1 MADFN
6 RLLIDLQNKSDKL
19 KGDLMGLLGEYDSL
33 FREANAIYIKQRMDS
48 GNEGLEDFNRLL
60 YIIRRNRDVVG
71 SLMQG
76 AKNIRPTGQFK
87 FIEDD
92 MESKKSPAQPRRQRK
107 NLNVESSPSELADIE
122 APDEKELEV
131 LNG

>member
-6 RLLIDLQNKSDKL
+6 RLLIDLQNKSEKL
-19 KGDLMGLLGEYDSL
+19 KGDLRGLLGEYDSL

-107 NLNVESSPSELADIE
+107 NLNVEPPSELADIE